1 MDDRAIVQMLWDR
14 DENALGVAGKAYG
27 AYCLTVAR
35 SIVCTPEDAE
45 ECVNDA
51 LMALWNSVPPHRPE
65 NLRTYLGKLVREIS
79 IDRWRADNRKKRI
92 RPDVVC
98 SLDEISEIVSGG
110 DFAGEVEAADL
121 SRAISEYLQSLDET
135 KRNVFIRR
143 YWHYDSVDDICRRYG
158 FGRSRVL
165 MMLKRTRD
173 GLGEH
178 LRKEGFLT

>member
-98 SLDEISEIVSGG
+98 SLDEI
-110 DFAGEVEAADL
+110 
-121 SRAISEYLQSLDET
+121 
-135 KRNVFIRR
+135 
-143 YWHYDSVDDICRRYG
+143 
-158 FGRSRVL
+158 
-165 MMLKRTRD
+165 
-173 GLGEH
+173 
-178 LRKEGFLT
+178 